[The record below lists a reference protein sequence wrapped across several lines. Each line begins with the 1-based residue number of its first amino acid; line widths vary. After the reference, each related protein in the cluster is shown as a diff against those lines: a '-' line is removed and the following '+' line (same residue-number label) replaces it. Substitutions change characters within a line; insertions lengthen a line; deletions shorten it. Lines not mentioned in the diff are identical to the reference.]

1 MTFTTETIGSAVL
14 ITADRCSILSTYIVH
29 DTHCGAA
36 VTCPVQQCKCL
47 LPSSSPTVFMQGTV
61 TMWPSLTWSA
71 LSAVHVVTLY
81 SEPFKCQTDSR
92 TSSGQGEMAEM
103 AEVLQNEVQFMMK
116 TPCNL
121 TASTACSCHQPSERE
136 LQVRFVVEV

>member
-1 MTFTTETIGSAVL
+1 
-14 ITADRCSILSTYIVH
+14 
-29 DTHCGAA
+29 
-36 VTCPVQQCKCL
+36 
-47 LPSSSPTVFMQGTV
+47 MQGTV
-61 TMWPSLTWSA
+61 TINVAVTGMEC

-103 AEVLQNEVQFMMK
+103 AEVLQNEVQLMMK

-121 TASTACSCHQPSERE
+121 TASTACSCHQ
-136 LQVRFVVEV
+136 F